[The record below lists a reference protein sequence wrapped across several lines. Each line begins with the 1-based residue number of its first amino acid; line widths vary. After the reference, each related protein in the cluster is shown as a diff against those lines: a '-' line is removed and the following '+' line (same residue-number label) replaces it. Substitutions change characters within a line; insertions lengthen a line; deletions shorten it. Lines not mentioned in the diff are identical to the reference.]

1 MSPFATIFIFDTYE
15 DAVLQFTV
23 LFLIV
28 SINAFEID
36 SETVSDFAVD
46 APIYINDKT
55 VFLLLSLK

>member
-15 DAVLQFTV
+15 DAALQFTALV
-23 LFLIV
+23 LIV

-55 VFLLLSLK
+55 FFYYYH